1 MNFIELFT
9 IRSELQNGIDLANIP
24 LRVVIYARVST
35 DHLEQ
40 KNSLNNQLE
49 YFKDYIEKNHNWI
62 YITSYIDEG
71 ITGTNDTKREQFMKM
86 ISDSKS
92 DKFDLIITK
101 EISRFSRNTLDS
113 IKYTRELLNN
123 GVAVFFVN
131 DNINTVLPDSE
142 LRLTIMASLAQ
153 DEVRRLSERV
163 RFGMN
168 RAIEKKVIL
177 GNNLLYGYKKD
188 KESKK
193 LVIVEEEAR
202 VLESIYR
209 KYAIDK
215 LSISKIVKEL
225 NSKNIKTSMGNK
237 FSISTVSRM
246 IANPK
251 YKGYYCGRKTRVVDY
266 MTKKVKYLTED
277 EWYLCKDIDSI
288 PPIVTEQLW
297 LLANNRLS
305 KRKKQY
311 KKTTNN
317 KELYLYSNKIYCSND
332 KNLFYRRYFKK
343 DKSDATWVC
352 SNYLKNGKR
361 VCDSANIR
369 ESELDY
375 IFDKIV
381 EKLNVTKKSI
391 IDVLIN
397 YYKKNNKEKD
407 NNLEIEKITTKKNKL
422 LDLYLDKLISKE
434 EYIVRISDYNEMI
447 KTIEDNNKECNNLDD
462 IINLLNKSITT
473 TEVRKIVVPIIL
485 NKILI
490 TKRKDIVLLHI
501 YLFIKNNDFVN
512 RVEFEREKNT
522 ITYLI
527 KYYYTT

>member
-1 MNFIELFT
+1 MLN
-9 IRSELQNGIDLANIP
+9 IRNMLNSGMSINDIN

-35 DHLEQ
+35 DHKEQ
-40 KNSLNNQLE
+40 KNSLINQVEHFKKVIDNNL
-49 YFKDYIEKNHNWI
+49 NWI

-71 ITGTNDTKREQFMKM
+71 ITGTTDTKREQFMKM
-86 ISDSKS
+86 INDSKS

-123 GVAVFFVN
+123 GVAVFFMN
-131 DNINTVLPDSE
+131 DNINTILPDSE

-193 LVIVEEEAR
+193 LVIVEDEAR
-202 VLESIYR
+202 VVESIYR
-209 KYAIDK
+209 KYAVDK

-225 NSKNIKTSMGNK
+225 NSKNIKTSMGNN

-266 MTKKVKYLTED
+266 MTKKVEYLKED
-277 EWYLCKDIDSI
+277 KWYLCKDIDSI

-305 KRKKQY
+305 KRRKQY

-317 KELYLYSNKIYCSND
+317 KELYLYSNKIYCLND
-332 KNLFYRRYFKK
+332 KCLFYRRYFKK

-352 SNYLKNGKR
+352 SNYLKNGKKT
-361 VCDSANIR
+361 CDSANIR

-375 IFDKIV
+375 IFDKII
-381 EKLNVTKKSI
+381 EKLDISKKSI

-397 YYKKNNKEKD
+397 YYRKNNKEKD
-407 NNLEIEKITTKKNKL
+407 NNLEILKLTDKKNKL
-422 LDLYLDKLISKE
+422 LDLYLDKLITKE
-434 EYIVRISDYNEMI
+434 EYLVRINDYNERI
-447 KTIEDNNKECNNLDD
+447 KTIENNNTIYNTLDD
-462 IINLLNKSITT
+462 IISLLNNMITT
-473 TEVRKIVVPIIL
+473 TEIRKIIVSIIL
-485 NKILI
+485 DKVLI
-490 TKRKDIVLLHI
+490 TKRKDIILVNM
-501 YLFIKNNDFVN
+501 YLFIKNNDFLN
-512 RVEFEREKNT
+512 RIEFKREKSN

-527 KYYYTT
+527 RYYYTT

>member
-1 MNFIELFT
+1 MSINEI
-9 IRSELQNGIDLANIP
+9 N

-35 DHLEQ
+35 DHKEQ
-40 KNSLNNQLE
+40 KNSLVNQVEHFKKVIDNNL
-49 YFKDYIEKNHNWI
+49 NWT

-86 ISDSKS
+86 INDSKS

-131 DNINTVLPDSE
+131 DNINTILPDSE

-168 RAIEKKVIL
+168 RAIEKKIIL

-188 KESKK
+188 KKSKK
-193 LVIVEEEAR
+193 LVIVEKEAR
-202 VLESIYR
+202 VVESIYR

-225 NSKNIKTSMGNK
+225 NSKNIKTSMGNN

-266 MTKKVKYLTED
+266 MTKKVEYLKED
-277 EWYLCKDIDSI
+277 KWYLCKDIDSI
-288 PPIVTEQLW
+288 PPIVTEELW

-305 KRKKQY
+305 KRRKQY

-317 KELYLYSNKIYCSND
+317 KELYLYSNKIYCFND
-332 KNLFYRRYFKK
+332 KCLFYRRYFKK

-352 SNYLKNGKR
+352 SNYLKNGKKT
-361 VCDSANIR
+361 CDSANIR
-369 ESELDY
+369 DSELNY
-375 IFDKIV
+375 IFDKII
-381 EKLNVTKKSI
+381 EKLDISKKSI
-391 IDVLIN
+391 IDILMN

-407 NNLEIEKITTKKNKL
+407 NSLEIKKINIKKNKL

-434 EYIVRISDYNEMI
+434 EYLVRISDYNERI
-447 KTIEDNNKECNNLDD
+447 KTIDDNNTKYNNLND
-462 IINLLNKSITT
+462 IINYLNDNIIIDKIREIIISSILKRIDIKKQDKS
-473 TEVRKIVVPIIL
+473 IIL
-485 NKILI
+485 N
-490 TKRKDIVLLHI
+490 I
-501 YLFIKNNDFVN
+501 YLFMDNFNFTERIKFKRETDNDV
-512 RVEFEREKNT
+512 
-522 ITYLI
+522 TYII
-527 KYYYTT
+527 KILTS

>member
-1 MNFIELFT
+1 MLNSGMSINE
-9 IRSELQNGIDLANIP
+9 IN

-35 DHLEQ
+35 DHKEQ
-40 KNSLNNQLE
+40 KNSLVNQVEHFKKVIDNNL
-49 YFKDYIEKNHNWI
+49 NWT

-86 ISDSKS
+86 INDSKS

-131 DNINTVLPDSE
+131 DNINTILPDSE

-168 RAIEKKVIL
+168 RAIEKKIIL

-188 KESKK
+188 KKSKK
-193 LVIVEEEAR
+193 LVIVEKEAR
-202 VLESIYR
+202 VVESIYR

-225 NSKNIKTSMGNK
+225 NSKNIKTSMGNN

-266 MTKKVKYLTED
+266 MTKKVECLKE
-277 EWYLCKDIDSI
+277 EKWYLCKDIDSI
-288 PPIVTEQLW
+288 PPIVTEELW

-305 KRKKQY
+305 KRRKQY

-317 KELYLYSNKIYCSND
+317 KELYLYSNKIYCFND
-332 KNLFYRRYFKK
+332 KCLFYRRYFKK

-352 SNYLKNGKR
+352 SNYLKNGKKT
-361 VCDSANIR
+361 CDSANIR
-369 ESELDY
+369 DSELNY
-375 IFDKIV
+375 IFDKII
-381 EKLNVTKKSI
+381 EKLDISKKSI
-391 IDVLIN
+391 IDILIN

-407 NNLEIEKITTKKNKL
+407 NSLEIKKINIKKNKL

-434 EYIVRISDYNEMI
+434 EYLVRISDYNERI
-447 KTIEDNNKECNNLDD
+447 KTIDDNNTKYNNLND
-462 IINLLNKSITT
+462 IINYLNDNITIDKIREIIISSILKRIDVKKQDKS
-473 TEVRKIVVPIIL
+473 IIL
-485 NKILI
+485 N
-490 TKRKDIVLLHI
+490 I
-501 YLFIKNNDFVN
+501 YLFMDNFNFTEKINFKRETDNDVTYIIKIL
-512 RVEFEREKNT
+512 T
-522 ITYLI
+522 S
-527 KYYYTT
+527 

>member
-1 MNFIELFT
+1 MLN
-9 IRSELQNGIDLANIP
+9 SGISINDIN

-35 DHLEQ
+35 NHKEQ
-40 KNSLNNQLE
+40 KNSLANQVEHFKKVIDNNL
-49 YFKDYIEKNHNWI
+49 NWT

-131 DNINTVLPDSE
+131 DNINTLLPDSE

-202 VLESIYR
+202 VVESIFK

-225 NSKNIKTSMGNK
+225 NSNNLKTSMGNK

-277 EWYLCKDIDSI
+277 EWYLCKDIGSI

-305 KRKKQY
+305 KRKNQY

-332 KNLFYRRYFKK
+332 KSLFYRRYFKK

-352 SNYLKNGKR
+352 SNYLKNGKKA
-361 VCDSANIR
+361 CDSANIR

-375 IFDKIV
+375 IFDKVV
-381 EKLNVTKKSI
+381 EKLDITKKDI
-391 IDVLIN
+391 IDILIN

-422 LDLYLDKLISKE
+422 LDLYLDKLITKE
-434 EYIVRISDYNEMI
+434 EYLIRVSDYNERI
-447 KTIEDNNKECNNLDD
+447 KNIEDNNTKYNNLNDLRNYLD
-462 IINLLNKSITT
+462 GNITIDKIREIT
-473 TEVRKIVVPIIL
+473 ISSMLKRIEVKKQDKNIIL
-485 NKILI
+485 N
-490 TKRKDIVLLHI
+490 I
-501 YLFIKNNDFVN
+501 YLFIDNLNFIERINFKREINNDVN
-512 RVEFEREKNT
+512 Y
-522 ITYLI
+522 II
-527 KYYYTT
+527 KFLTN

>member
-1 MNFIELFT
+1 MLNSGMSINE
-9 IRSELQNGIDLANIP
+9 IN

-35 DHLEQ
+35 DHKEQ
-40 KNSLNNQLE
+40 KNSLVNQVEHFKKVIDNNL
-49 YFKDYIEKNHNWI
+49 NWT

-86 ISDSKS
+86 INDSKS

-131 DNINTVLPDSE
+131 DNINTILPDSE

-168 RAIEKKVIL
+168 RAIEKKIIL

-188 KESKK
+188 KKSKK
-193 LVIVEEEAR
+193 LVIVEKEAR
-202 VLESIYR
+202 VVESIYR

-266 MTKKVKYLTED
+266 MTKKVEYLKED
-277 EWYLCKDIDSI
+277 KWYLCKDIDSI

-305 KRKKQY
+305 KRRKQY

-317 KELYLYSNKIYCSND
+317 KELYLYSNKIYCFND
-332 KNLFYRRYFKK
+332 KSIFYRRYFKK

-352 SNYLKNGKR
+352 SNYLKNGKK

-369 ESELDY
+369 DSELNY
-375 IFDKIV
+375 IFDKII
-381 EKLNVTKKSI
+381 EKLDISKKSI
-391 IDVLIN
+391 IDILMN

-407 NNLEIEKITTKKNKL
+407 NSLEIKKINIKKNKL

-434 EYIVRISDYNEMI
+434 EYLVRISDYNERI
-447 KTIEDNNKECNNLDD
+447 KTIDDNNTKYNNLND
-462 IINLLNKSITT
+462 IINYLNDNITIDKIREIIISSILKRIDVKKQDKS
-473 TEVRKIVVPIIL
+473 IIL
-485 NKILI
+485 N
-490 TKRKDIVLLHI
+490 I
-501 YLFIKNNDFVN
+501 YLFMDNFNFTERIKFKRETDNDV
-512 RVEFEREKNT
+512 
-522 ITYLI
+522 TYII
-527 KYYYTT
+527 KILTS

>member
-1 MNFIELFT
+1 MLNSGMSINE
-9 IRSELQNGIDLANIP
+9 IN

-35 DHLEQ
+35 DHKEQ
-40 KNSLNNQLE
+40 KNSLVNQVEHFKKVIDNNL
-49 YFKDYIEKNHNWI
+49 NWT

-86 ISDSKS
+86 INDSKS

-131 DNINTVLPDSE
+131 DNINTILPDSE

-193 LVIVEEEAR
+193 LVIVEDEAR
-202 VLESIYR
+202 VVESIFK

-266 MTKKVKYLTED
+266 MTKKVNYLKEA
-277 EWYLCKDIDSI
+277 EWYLCQDMDSI

-317 KELYLYSNKIYCSND
+317 KELYLYSSKIYCSND
-332 KNLFYRRYFKK
+332 KSIFYRRYFKK

-352 SNYLKNGKR
+352 SNYLKNGKK

-369 ESELDY
+369 DSELNY
-375 IFDKIV
+375 IFDKII
-381 EKLNVTKKSI
+381 EKLDINKKSI
-391 IDVLIN
+391 IDILMN
-397 YYKKNNKEKD
+397 YYKKNNREKD

-422 LDLYLDKLISKE
+422 LDLYLDKLISNE
-434 EYIVRISDYNEMI
+434 EYLVRISDYNERI
-447 KTIEDNNKECNNLDD
+447 KIIEGNNTKYNNLND
-462 IINLLNKSITT
+462 IINYLNDNITVDKTREIIISSILKRIDVKKQDKS
-473 TEVRKIVVPIIL
+473 IIL
-485 NKILI
+485 N
-490 TKRKDIVLLHI
+490 I
-501 YLFIKNNDFVN
+501 YLFMDNFNFTERIKFKRETDNDV
-512 RVEFEREKNT
+512 
-522 ITYLI
+522 TYII
-527 KYYYTT
+527 KILTS

>member
-1 MNFIELFT
+1 MLNSGMSINE
-9 IRSELQNGIDLANIP
+9 IN

-35 DHLEQ
+35 DHKEQ
-40 KNSLNNQLE
+40 KNSLINQVEHFKKVIDNNL
-49 YFKDYIEKNHNWI
+49 NWI

-86 ISDSKS
+86 INDSKS

-163 RFGMN
+163 RFGMD

-193 LVIVEEEAR
+193 LVIVEKEAR
-202 VLESIYR
+202 VVESIFR

-266 MTKKVKYLTED
+266 MTKKVEYLTED

-305 KRKKQY
+305 KRRKQY

-317 KELYLYSNKIYCSND
+317 KELYLYSNKIYCFND
-332 KNLFYRRYFKK
+332 KYLFYRRYFKK

-352 SNYLKNGKR
+352 SNYLKNGKK

-369 ESELDY
+369 DSELNY
-375 IFDKIV
+375 IFDKII
-381 EKLNVTKKSI
+381 EKLDISKKSI
-391 IDVLIN
+391 IDILMN

-407 NNLEIEKITTKKNKL
+407 NSLEIKKINIKKNKL

-434 EYIVRISDYNEMI
+434 EYLVRISDYNERI
-447 KTIEDNNKECNNLDD
+447 KTIDDNNTKYNNLND
-462 IINLLNKSITT
+462 IINYLNDNITIDKIREIIISSILKRIDVKKQDKS
-473 TEVRKIVVPIIL
+473 IIL
-485 NKILI
+485 N
-490 TKRKDIVLLHI
+490 I
-501 YLFIKNNDFVN
+501 YLFMDNFNFTERIKFKRETDNDV
-512 RVEFEREKNT
+512 
-522 ITYLI
+522 TYII
-527 KYYYTT
+527 KILTS

>member
-1 MNFIELFT
+1 MLNK
-9 IRSELQNGIDLANIP
+9 GLAITNIK

-40 KNSLNNQLE
+40 KNSLNNQVE
-49 YFKDYIEKNHNWI
+49 YFKQFIKSQRDWQYID
-62 YITSYIDEG
+62 SYIDDG
-71 ITGTNDTKREQFMKM
+71 ITGTNDIKREQFMKM
-86 ISDSKS
+86 INDSKS

-131 DNINTVLPDSE
+131 DNINTIFPDAE

-168 RAIEKKVIL
+168 RAIEKRIIL

-188 KESKK
+188 RKSKK

-202 VLESIYR
+202 IVESIYR

-266 MTKKVKYLTED
+266 MTKKVKYLTKD

-288 PPIVTEQLW
+288 PPIVTEELW

-332 KNLFYRRYFKK
+332 KSLFYRRYFKK

-352 SNYLKNGKR
+352 STYLKEGK
-361 VCDSANIR
+361 VKCDSPNIR
-369 ESELDY
+369 ESELNY
-375 IFDKIV
+375 IFDNI
-381 EKLNVTKKSI
+381 
-391 IDVLIN
+391 
-397 YYKKNNKEKD
+397 
-407 NNLEIEKITTKKNKL
+407 IEKINIDKEKIINILISNYKKVNLNVLVDTEMKKIIEKK
-422 LDLYLDKLISKE
+422 DKVLELFLEKIISKE
-434 EYIVRISDYNEMI
+434 ELSTKINIYNKKIDFLLKQKDKKNYANISKQLSE
-447 KTIEDNNKECNNLDD
+447 K
-462 IINLLNKSITT
+462 ITVE
-473 TEVRKIVVPIIL
+473 EVRKIVVLNIL
-485 NKILI
+485 DHIDI
-490 TKRKDIVLLHI
+490 SRKDGYTVLEI
-501 YLFIKNNDFVN
+501 YLFINNNNFLDN
-512 RVEFEREKNT
+512 LKSKREEKNKV
-522 ITYLI
+522 TYIL
-527 KYYYTT
+527 KYHLLDFHS